1 MKRLLKGITVLIFA
15 CFLGIAVISV
25 AGQAATKA
33 VTKKIRYSDFTLS
46 KSSMKKPANL
56 KKGKSTLKL
65 GNYKEGSYVG
75 YHGYAK
81 FKAPKTKKYTLT
93 FSNLQDPNSESGSGY
108 VQTFIT
114 DKKFKK
120 GVTYKKVS
128 TQGGKNSNLNIGEKE
143 SLTDQKKT
151 SYLTSRYGKLK
162 LKKGETLYLF
172 VSFMQGSK
180 LDVDIK

>member
-1 MKRLLKGITVLIFA
+1 MRKRLKGITVLMFA
-15 CFLGIAVISV
+15 CFLGIAFMNVP
-25 AGQAATKA
+25 GEAATK
-33 VTKKIRYSDFTLS
+33 VVVKKVHYSDFTLS
-46 KSSMKKPANL
+46 KSSMKKPATL

-65 GNYKEGSYVG
+65 GDYKEGSYVG
-75 YHGYAK
+75 YHGYVK
-81 FKAPKTKKYTLT
+81 FKAPKTKNYTLT

-128 TQGGKNSNLNIGEKE
+128 TQGGKNTNLNIGEKE

-151 SYLTSRYGKLK
+151 SFLTSRYGKLK

-172 VSFMQGSK
+172 VSFIQGSK